1 MSQYEYYE
9 FQAVDR
15 RLNEPEMHQLRGCS
29 SRAQITPT
37 SFTNE
42 YHFGSFKGDED
53 LWMEKYFDGYLY
65 NSNWGT
71 RVLMLALPATV
82 LPLESVQPHCSGESL
97 SVRKKD
103 GRVILT
109 FTWHNENYEH
119 WVESSESLSPLL
131 PLRTELAGGDHR
143 SLYIG
148 WLLGVQS
155 GECDGDQVEP
165 PVPRNLS
172 ALSPALRCLVEFL
185 RVDRD
190 LLEAAAEGSTFLP
203 PAHQD
208 RKAVLAWVKS
218 LSAGVK
224 DDAIAEL
231 VDGEPAQVAME
242 LRARFSDSRRPPQVP
257 EVGPRRTAGELA
269 AKAAAL
275 RKQRQEASARA
286 AEAQRKHQQELAVE
300 ARQRHL
306 DSLAGLEPEIWSKVD
321 ELIALKQSKS
331 YDEAIQHLKDLRELA
346 VSGASLAEFQRR
358 IGALRSTH
366 PAKRGLLDRLQ
377 RGGF

>member
-15 RLNEPEMHQLRGCS
+15 RLTEPQMHQLRGCS

-42 YHFGSFKGDED
+42 YHFGSFKGDKD
-53 LWMEKYFDGYLY
+53 LWMEKYFDGYIY

-82 LPLESVQPHCSGESL
+82 LSLESVQLYCSRRSF
-97 SVRKKD
+97 SARAKD
-103 GRVILT
+103 GRVILA
-109 FTWHNENYEH
+109 FTWHDENYEN

-131 PLRTELAGGDHR
+131 PLRTELGGGDHR

-148 WLLGVQS
+148 WLLGVQNR
-155 GECDGDQVEP
+155 ERDREQVEP
-165 PVPRNLS
+165 PVPPNL
-172 ALSPALRCLVEFL
+172 AELSPALECLVEFL

-190 LLEAAAEGSTFLP
+190 LLEAAAEGSTLVP
-203 PAHQD
+203 PSHQD

-269 AKAAAL
+269 AKAEVL
-275 RKQRQEASARA
+275 QKKRQEASARA

-300 ARQRHL
+300 ARKRHL
-306 DSLAGLEPEIWSKVD
+306 DSLAGREPEIWSKVD